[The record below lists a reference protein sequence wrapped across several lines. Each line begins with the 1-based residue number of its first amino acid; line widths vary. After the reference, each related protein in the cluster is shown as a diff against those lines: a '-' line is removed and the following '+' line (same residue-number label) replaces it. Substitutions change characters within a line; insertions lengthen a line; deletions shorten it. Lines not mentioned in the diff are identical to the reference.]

1 MAEHSFKVDG
11 GIEAVGIITCSAFK
25 RVGGSSTEFLM
36 ADGSVDNRT
45 FSTTDTNTT
54 YDISAADHTSNK
66 KLIRL
71 NDGSTNKDVVI
82 AGGTNVVVSR
92 TNDEI
97 SIASSETTY
106 DISAV
111 DGSGSNKT
119 IRLTGT
125 GPGAGT
131 TEVTFVPG
139 SNVSLGRNN
148 NEITINSTTYSVQDG
163 EFSEKNFT
171 TALKTKLDGVAAGA
185 NVNVN
190 TDWTATSG
198 ISSIL
203 NKPTNVS
210 TWTNDSGYLTTESDT
225 LATVT
230 SRGSVTT
237 NDIGIRNLSAGIGT
251 FTGNLQVNGNLQV
264 DGTQTTINTA
274 TLNIADNEITLN
286 SDVTG
291 NPTSNAGIEVE
302 RGTGTNTKIRWN
314 ESNDKWE
321 FTNDGSAY
329 NNLASYSVSAADG
342 GTAQKKL
349 IRLSDSNG
357 VNDDVTLVAGNG
369 ITLARSNDEITITN
383 NAPDTDTTYSQS
395 CVDSSNDVILR
406 LTDSSSTNDDIK
418 VKAGSNITLT
428 HDNANQFT
436 ITAASVSGVP
446 TGLISIWSGASSS
459 IPSGWTLCNGSNGTP
474 DLRNRFV
481 LGAGDTY
488 AVDATGG
495 NESVTLSTSQMP
507 SHTHGD
513 GNYATSN
520 TGNHSHG
527 DGNYGTNNTGNHSH
541 NLSGNTNNTGAHTH
555 GILYADSDSQNTPST
570 NLRVWNQV
578 QNPSTYSTTSSGG
591 HSHNISGN
599 TSNTGAHSHNVTGNS
614 GNTGAHSHNV
624 TGSSGSTGGGSSFD
638 NRPPYYALCYIMK
651 T

>member
-1 MAEHSFKVDG
+1 MAEQSFKVDG

-36 ADGSVDNRT
+36 ADGSVDNRI
-45 FSTTDTNTT
+45 FSTTDTT
-54 YDISAADHTSNK
+54 YDISARDHTSNK

-111 DGSGSNKT
+111 DGSGSKKN

-131 TEVTFVPG
+131 TEVTLVPG

-148 NEITINSTTYSVQDG
+148 NEITINSTTYNVQDG

-171 TALKTKLDGVAAGA
+171 TALKTKLDGVASGA

-251 FTGNLQVNGNLQV
+251 FTGNLQVNGNFQV

-329 NNLASYSVSAADG
+329 NNLASYNVSAADG

-369 ITLARSNDEITITN
+369 ITLGRSNDEITITN
-383 NAPDTDTTYSQS
+383 SAPDTNTTYSQS
-395 CVDSSNDVILR
+395 CVDSSADIFLR
-406 LTDSSSTNDDIK
+406 LTDSSSANDDIK
-418 VKAGSNITLT
+418 IKAGANITLT
-428 HDNANQFT
+428 HDSASEFT
-436 ITAASVSGVP
+436 ISASQYQVP
-446 TGLISIWSGASSS
+446 TGLISLWSGSSSS
-459 IPSGWTLCNGSNGTP
+459 IPSGWTICNGQNGTP

-507 SHTHGD
+507 SHTHTFQDNFTG
-513 GNYATSN
+513 N
-520 TGNHSHG
+520 TGAQDTNHTH
-527 DGNYGTNNTGNHSH
+527 DAGNLGTNNTGSH
-541 NLSGNTNNTGAHTH
+541 NHTVNNWGGAFGSNSGAQTFRNDHTG
-555 GILYADSDSQNTPST
+555 
-570 NLRVWNQV
+570 
-578 QNPSTYSTTSSGG
+578 
-591 HSHNISGN
+591 
-599 TSNTGAHSHNVTGNS
+599 TSNAIIQNAGAHSHNVTGTTTGQS
-614 GNTGAHSHNV
+614 GNHSHSINV
-624 TGSSGSTGGGSSFD
+624 NVSGTTSSSGSGSSVD
-638 NRPPYYALCYIMK
+638 IRPKYYALCYIMK

>member
-1 MAEHSFKVDG
+1 MAEQSFKVDG

-82 AGGTNVVVSR
+82 AGGNNVVVSR

-111 DGSGSNKT
+111 DGSGSNKN

-131 TEVTFVPG
+131 TEVTLVPG
-139 SNVSLGRNN
+139 TNVSLGRNN
-148 NEITINSTTYSVQDG
+148 NEITINSTTYNVQDG

-171 TALKTKLDGVAAGA
+171 TALKTKLDGVASGA

-264 DGTQTTINTA
+264 DGTQTTINTT
-274 TLNIADNEITLN
+274 TLHIADNEITLN

-291 NPTSNAGIEVE
+291 TPTSNAGIEIE
-302 RGTGTNTKIRWN
+302 RGTSTNTKFLWN
-314 ESNDKWE
+314 EVNDKWQY
-321 FTNDGSAY
+321 TNDGI
-329 NNLASYSVSAADG
+329 NFKDLASYNVSAADG

-383 NAPDTDTTYSQS
+383 NAPDTNTTYSQS
-395 CVDSSNDVILR
+395 CVDSSDDIFLR

-418 VKAGSNITLT
+418 IKAGSNITLT
-428 HDNANQFT
+428 HNNANEFT
-436 ITAASVSGVP
+436 ISASQYQVP
-446 TGLISIWSGASSS
+446 TGLISLWSGSSSS
-459 IPSGWTLCNGSNGTP
+459 IPSGWTICNGQNGTP

-495 NESVTLSTSQMP
+495 NESITLSTSQMP
-507 SHTHGD
+507 SHSHSGTTGGQDQNHTHD
-513 GNYATSN
+513 SGNL
-520 TGNHSHG
+520 
-527 DGNYGTNNTGNHSH
+527 GTNNTG
-541 NLSGNTNNTGAHTH
+541 GHTH
-555 GILYADSDSQNTPST
+555 
-570 NLRVWNQV
+570 
-578 QNPSTYSTTSSGG
+578 TYIDQQGHNEGYRPWKAGDNDCGARDKETDTDGA
-591 HSHNISGN
+591 HSHNISG
-599 TSNTGAHSHNVTGNS
+599 TTTGQSNNHAHSF
-614 GNTGAHSHNV
+614 NTN
-624 TGSSGSTGGGSSFD
+624 SSGSGSSID
-638 NRPPYYALCYIMK
+638 IRPKYYALCYIMK

>member
-1 MAEHSFKVDG
+1 MAEQSFKVDG

-111 DGSGSNKT
+111 DGSGSKKN

-125 GPGAGT
+125 GPGAGI
-131 TEVTFVPG
+131 TEVTLVPG

-148 NEITINSTTYSVQDG
+148 NEITINSTTYNVQDG

-171 TALKTKLDGVAAGA
+171 TALKTKLDGVASGA

-210 TWTNDSGYLTTESDT
+210 IWTNDSGYLTTESDT

-251 FTGNLQVNGNLQV
+251 FTGDLQVNGNFQV

-329 NNLASYSVSAADG
+329 NNLASYNVSAADG

-369 ITLARSNDEITITN
+369 ITLGRSNDEITITN
-383 NAPDTDTTYSQS
+383 SAPDTNTTYSQS

-428 HDNANQFT
+428 HDNANEFT
-436 ITAASVSGVP
+436 IASSSGVP
-446 TGLISIWSGASSS
+446 TGCILMWSGSTSS
-459 IPSGWTLCNGSNGTP
+459 IPGGWALCDGNGGRP

-495 NESVTLSTSQMP
+495 NENITLSISQMP
-507 SHTHGD
+507 SHSHSGTTGGQDQNHTHDSGNMGTNNDGSHSHTLDKKLWSGLHGTGGTSYVGD
-513 GNYATSN
+513 SSGAGGGSN
-520 TGNHSHG
+520 TG
-527 DGNYGTNNTGNHSH
+527 
-541 NLSGNTNNTGAHTH
+541 
-555 GILYADSDSQNTPST
+555 
-570 NLRVWNQV
+570 
-578 QNPSTYSTTSSGG
+578 TSNEGG
-591 HSHNISGN
+591 HSHNISG
-599 TSNTGAHSHNVTGNS
+599 TTTGQSGNHAHSFNTNS
-614 GNTGAHSHNV
+614 QGS
-624 TGSSGSTGGGSSFD
+624 GSSID
-638 NRPPYYALCYIMK
+638 IRPKYYALCYIIK